1 MPKRKDETARKSRR
15 RAAKSS
21 NAIVSRLFA
30 PLRTAGKVATQ
41 HVVSTVVISVCLLGV
56 AIWGVVALITAP
68 EIGPE
73 VGNRAPEFALR
84 TTDGENVTLSDFR
97 GRMIML
103 IFWRDL
109 DDHDGRLGQE
119 AYSVQAVRHEWSHK
133 ELAILGITAWS
144 DRAEAK
150 EFINRYGLAFPVSL
164 DSEEVVGAEY
174 DVMRYPVHFFIDAR
188 GLIRLATVGHFNSQ
202 DEIEDIL
209 NSIKANREMK
219 GIAPTISDVS
229 VSATDK
235 SAVITWVTDEPA
247 TSDVIVRDTERGF
260 CIVTSPDESLVT
272 QHSVAVDGLA
282 PDTAY
287 DFQVLSGYS
296 LLNQA
301 RSGKYSF
308 TSGTDIGPPVISFVD
323 IQDISDTSITIEY
336 VTDEPATTQ
345 VECSP
350 ASPTAPEAA
359 LDEELRWIHNV
370 TLTHLEPDTEYYV
383 VLKSRDSSGHEGQL
397 RMAGIR
403 TRSALP
409 IGPAVGNR
417 APDFTL
423 PTIDGESLTLSDL
436 RGKIVM
442 INFWLSG
449 CKPCI
454 VEMPHIQT
462 VFAQWSDDDLV
473 ILAIN
478 VRENAETVRRFVDNQ
493 GLTFP
498 VLLDSEGIVD
508 EVYQPSLFPTTFF
521 IDAQGIIREV
531 KEGRF
536 HNHEEIESILD
547 LL

>member
-1 MPKRKDETARKSRR
+1 MPKRKDETARKSSRKGAR
-15 RAAKSS
+15 SS

-30 PLRTAGKVATQ
+30 PLRTAGKVALR
-41 HVVSTVVISVCLLGV
+41 HVLATVIISVCLLGV

-68 EIGPE
+68 EVGPE
-73 VGNRAPEFALR
+73 VGNRAPDFSLQ
-84 TTDGENVTLSDFR
+84 TTDGENVGLRDFR
-97 GRMIML
+97 GRTVML
-103 IFWRDL
+103 TFWGDL
-109 DDHDGRLGQE
+109 GKHDRGLDQE
-119 AYSVQAVRHEWSHK
+119 VYSIQAVRHEWSHK

-144 DRAEAK
+144 DRAQAK

-174 DVMRYPVHFFIDAR
+174 DVMRYPAHFFIDAR
-188 GLIRLATVGHFNSQ
+188 GLIRLATVGHFGSQ

-235 SAVITWVTDEPA
+235 SAVITWVSDEPA
-247 TSDVIVRDTERGF
+247 TSDAIVCDTEHAFRV
-260 CIVTSPDESLVT
+260 VTSPDETLVT

-301 RSGKYSF
+301 RSRKYSF

-345 VECSP
+345 VEYWP
-350 ASPTAPEAA
+350 ASPIAPEAA

-370 TLTHLEPDTEYYV
+370 TLSRLEPDTEYYV
-383 VLKSRDSSGHEGQL
+383 LLKSRDSSGHEGQL

-409 IGPAVGNR
+409 IGPTVGNR

-423 PTIDGESLTLSDL
+423 PTIDGESVTLSDL

-442 INFWLSG
+442 INFWLSE

-454 VEMPHIQT
+454 VEMPYIQA
-462 VFAQWSDDDLV
+462 VFAEGSDDDLV

-478 VRENAETVRRFVDNQ
+478 FRENAETVRRFVDNQ
-493 GLTFP
+493 GLTFA
-498 VLLDSEGIVD
+498 VLLDTEGIVD

-531 KEGRF
+531 KDGRF

-547 LL
+547 SL